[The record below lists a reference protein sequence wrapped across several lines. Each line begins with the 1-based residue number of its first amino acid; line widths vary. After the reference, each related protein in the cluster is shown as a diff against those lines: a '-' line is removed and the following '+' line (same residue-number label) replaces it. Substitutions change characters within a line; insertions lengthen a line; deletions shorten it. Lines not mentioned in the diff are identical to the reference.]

1 MQSLITFAALKADGR
16 VLTWGNPRNGGD
28 SSKVQRQLEDVQSL
42 GKKLG
47 SRFCLRRHPGESV
60 AHAVDKLLQS
70 FEKRR
75 GGVLLSLDY
84 VKCFDMVDPQL
95 GIMCLRHF
103 GCPNEILFALRQV
116 WDQNRWLCFRRD
128 CLPNP
133 VHVTTSIPQGDAI
146 SPLTLLA
153 LLTGLTGRVLQE
165 RTEPHTLAT
174 FLDDRNLV
182 AKTPEDAA
190 KLWKTWKELSP
201 RVGLQEN
208 DAKVQVVPRAADFKP
223 RLLQAGF
230 SENQIADSARVLG
243 VDITARLNATHRP
256 TKETRIQETHARLER
271 IGLLPVS
278 ADVKPP

>member
-1 MQSLITFAALKADGR
+1 
-16 VLTWGNPRNGGD
+16 
-28 SSKVQRQLEDVQSL
+28 
-42 GKKLG
+42 
-47 SRFCLRRHPGESV
+47 
-60 AHAVDKLLQS
+60 
-70 FEKRR
+70 
-75 GGVLLSLDY
+75 
-84 VKCFDMVDPQL
+84 MVDPEL
-95 GIMCLRHF
+95 GLMCLRHF

-133 VHVTTSIPQGDAI
+133 VHVTTSIPQGDTI

-208 DAKVQVVPRAADFKP
+208 DANVQVVPRAADFKP

-278 ADVKPP
+278 ADVKAFGHSQGCVGPVAHAVFGQTFVHAHQKNFRGPACHMFHQLVFLACRARFESQFCCRFWRLHLFG